1 MADDDK
7 TLTDYLRDFNEA
19 ARYYLGP
26 HAYQG
31 LQSVGELANF
41 FGPQADVA
49 GAVESS
55 QATMESAREG
65 DIPGT
70 LTNAAYT
77 AISPIGLLIPGTVQG
92 YRSTVQDALA
102 KLPQETGTGPQMRAM
117 LEKAGAKQNEIDE
130 SGLSSLLKNPKVTK
144 EEIEQ
149 NLGQK
154 LREVVKDADTGI
166 ALYNDSG
173 LVLPGG
179 SNYKEILIQGGP
191 TRNAYPSAEAYNKA
205 IDEQDARGGPFLGSH
220 WDEPNVLAHLRTNER
235 TTTNGR
241 KTLFVEEIQSD
252 LHQKGREVGYKTP
265 EDVAIIKSKQS
276 ENENLIAQMR
286 ELNKQ
291 KYRLQIDFDSN
302 LNQFGIN
309 QDQNPVP
316 YNLIESFIELS
327 IDKPDKI
334 DGILTYLV
342 DSLQDIFDNE
352 SKQNFFKQ
360 LFMDGREIAGL
371 RNKIKD
377 LRQQQFT
384 DDRFEQADKKM
395 PNLPL
400 KKNWHETAFRRAVA
414 EAVDT
419 GADSVTWTPGQV
431 QGRRYGDDPDRTAG
445 MIAFYD
451 EKVKNYANKFGKKYG
466 VTVGTEQI
474 PLVNTIETVWS
485 LPITDEM
492 RKEIGEKGIS
502 MYKAGGSVV
511 SRDPYRR
518 QPRTI

>member
-117 LEKAGAKQNEIDE
+117 LEKAGAKQNEIEE
-130 SGLSSLLKNPKVTK
+130 SGLSSLLQNPKVTK

-154 LREVVKDADTGI
+154 LREVVHEADTGT
-166 ALYNDSG
+166 ALYNNSG

-179 SNYKEILIQGGP
+179 SNYKEILIRGGP
-191 TRNAYPSAEAYNKA
+191 TRDAYPSAEAYNKA
-205 IDEQDARGGPFLGSH
+205 IDEQDARGGPFVGNH
-220 WDEPNVLAHLRTNER
+220 WDEINVLAHLRTNER

-252 LHQKGREVGYKTP
+252 LHQKGRKVGYKTP
-265 EDVAIIKSKQS
+265 EDIAIIKSRQDD
-276 ENENLIAQMR
+276 IAQIS

-291 KYRLQIDFDSN
+291 MNDLQFYFDVN
-302 LNQFGIN
+302 LDQFDIN
-309 QDQNPVP
+309 PDQNPVP
-316 YNLIESFIELS
+316 YNLINSFIKLS

-334 DGILTYLV
+334 DGILTLAV

-360 LFMDGREIAGL
+360 IFMDGREIAGL
-371 RNKIKD
+371 RNKIED
-377 LRQQQFT
+377 LRQQKLS
-384 DDRFEQADKKM
+384 DDKFKQADKKM
-395 PNLPL
+395 PDLPL

-431 QGRRYGDDPDRTAG
+431 QGRRYADDPDRTAG